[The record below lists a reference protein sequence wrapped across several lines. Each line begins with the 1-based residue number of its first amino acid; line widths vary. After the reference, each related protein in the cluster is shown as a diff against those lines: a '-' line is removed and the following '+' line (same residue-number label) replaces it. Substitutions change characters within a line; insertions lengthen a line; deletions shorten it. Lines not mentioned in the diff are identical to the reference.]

1 MSEPGMS
8 DLAYMII
15 GIIINHYKEIAV
27 MIVGTVIMV
36 WFT

>member
-15 GIIINHYKEIAV
+15 GIVINHYKEIAAIIIGV
-27 MIVGTVIMV
+27 VLMV